1 MAGFVLRRGLIA
13 IPTLWVAVTL
23 VFFLFRLIPGDPAQ
37 LIAGELAPQ
46 QVVENIR
53 HQMGYDQPLPLQY
66 LHYLTGL
73 AQGDLGISKVYQQ
86 NASAQLVQRA
96 PATFELAAAAMLL
109 AILLGIMAGVASA
122 VKQFSWIDYAA
133 TVGAV
138 AGISIPA
145 FWLGLMLISLFA
157 VELGWAPTGGFE
169 EPDAIILPAVTLAG
183 YPLAVIARQT
193 RSAMLEVLR
202 QEHVRTARAKGLPEW
217 SVIGKHALRNSMITV
232 TTLIG
237 LQLGALISGAVVTE
251 TIFGIPGFGRL
262 TISAVNTRDYTLIQG
277 VVLVAAAG
285 YVVVNLTVDVLYSVL
300 NPRIRIAGA
309 RTA

>member
-46 QVVENIR
+46 EVVENIR

-86 NASAQLVQRA
+86 NAAAQLVQRA

-109 AILLGIMAGVASA
+109 AIVFGILAGVASA

-138 AGISIPA
+138 AGISVPA

-202 QEHVRTARAKGLPEW
+202 QEHVRTARAKGLGERA
-217 SVIGKHALRNSMITV
+217 VIIRHALRNALIPTV
-232 TTLIG
+232 TIAG
-237 LQLGALISGAVVTE
+237 LQMGYLLGGSIIVETVFSWPGLGALMIDS
-251 TIFGIPGFGRL
+251 IRI
-262 TISAVNTRDYTLIQG
+262 RDYTMVQATALLFAATFLILNL
-277 VVLVAAAG
+277 LVD
-285 YVVVNLTVDVLYSVL
+285 LLYAYL
-300 NPRIRIAGA
+300 DPRVRYG
-309 RTA
+309 

>member
-1 MAGFVLRRGLIA
+1 MAGFVLRRVLIA

-86 NASAQLVQRA
+86 NAAAQLVQRA
-96 PATFELAAAAMLL
+96 PATFELAATAMLL
-109 AILLGIMAGVASA
+109 AILFGILAGVASA

-157 VELGWAPTGGFE
+157 VELGWAPTGGFD

-183 YPLAVIARQT
+183 YPLAVVARQT

-202 QEHVRTARAKGLPEW
+202 QEHVRTARAKGLGERA
-217 SVIGKHALRNSMITV
+217 VIVRHALRNALIPTV
-232 TTLIG
+232 TIAG
-237 LQLGALISGAVVTE
+237 LQMGYLLGGSIIVETVFSWPGLGALMIDS
-251 TIFGIPGFGRL
+251 IRI
-262 TISAVNTRDYTLIQG
+262 RDYTMVQ
-277 VVLVAAAG
+277 AAALLFAATFLIL
-285 YVVVNLTVDVLYSVL
+285 NLLVDMLYAYL
-300 NPRIRIAGA
+300 DPRVRYG
-309 RTA
+309 

>member
-202 QEHVRTARAKGLPEW
+202 QEHVRTARAKGLGERA
-217 SVIGKHALRNSMITV
+217 VIIRHALRNALIPTV
-232 TTLIG
+232 TIAG
-237 LQLGALISGAVVTE
+237 LQMGYLLGGSIIVETVFSWPGLGALMIDS
-251 TIFGIPGFGRL
+251 IRI
-262 TISAVNTRDYTLIQG
+262 RDYTMVQ
-277 VVLVAAAG
+277 AAALLFAATFLIL
-285 YVVVNLTVDVLYSVL
+285 NLLVDMLYAYL
-300 NPRIRIAGA
+300 DPRVRYG
-309 RTA
+309 

>member
-1 MAGFVLRRGLIA
+1 MAGFVLRRVLVA

-46 QVVENIR
+46 QVVDNIR

-86 NASAQLVQRA
+86 NAAAQLVQRA
-96 PATFELAAAAMLL
+96 PATFELAVVAMLL
-109 AILLGIMAGVASA
+109 AILFGILAGVASA

-157 VELGWAPTGGFE
+157 VELGWAPTGGFD
-169 EPDAIILPAVTLAG
+169 EPDALILPAVTLAG

-202 QEHVRTARAKGLPEW
+202 QEHVRTARAKGLGERA
-217 SVIGKHALRNSMITV
+217 VIIRHALRNALIPTV
-232 TTLIG
+232 TIAG
-237 LQLGALISGAVVTE
+237 LQMGYLLGGSIIVETVFSWPGLGALMIDS
-251 TIFGIPGFGRL
+251 IRI
-262 TISAVNTRDYTLIQG
+262 RDYTMVQ
-277 VVLVAAAG
+277 AAALLFAATFLIL
-285 YVVVNLTVDVLYSVL
+285 NLLVDMLYAYL
-300 NPRIRIAGA
+300 DPRVRYG
-309 RTA
+309 